1 MAGFRSPPKS
11 DQMGSN
17 ANNKDISE
25 TTQPDGADSGWRNRS
40 HLTLLIENIPGHW
53 MVADL
58 KEFLDGFGNIVKV
71 EIFEDREV

>member
-1 MAGFRSPPKS
+1 MTGFRSPPKS
-11 DQMGSN
+11 DQMGRN

>member
-1 MAGFRSPPKS
+1 
-11 DQMGSN
+11 MGLS
-17 ANNKDISE
+17 ANTKDSTEI
-25 TTQPDGADSGWRNRS
+25 TQPDEAEIGWRNRT

-71 EIFEDREV
+71 EIFEDREALALS